1 MGNYLTF
8 ATQIIMI
15 DIQQQSEF
23 EQVINQ
29 NDLVF
34 ADFYTTWC
42 EPCKIL
48 DQVLDRISDDIPE
61 GMQMVRL
68 DSDMFPE
75 LAERLLIKSAPVLFV
90 FKKGEPVWRMNGFM
104 MDRELI
110 DTLHKVSR
118 ETDPGDSKN

>member
-1 MGNYLTF
+1 MRE
-8 ATQIIMI
+8 
-15 DIQQQSEF
+15 IQQQSEF
-23 EQVINQ
+23 EQFITQ
-29 NDLVF
+29 NELVF

-48 DQVLDRISDDIPE
+48 DQVLGRISEDVPD
-61 GMQMVRL
+61 GMRMVRL

-90 FKKGEPVWRMNGFM
+90 FRNGEPVWRMNGFM
-104 MDRELI
+104 MDRELL

-118 ETDPGDSKN
+118 ETDPEHQKK